1 MRIFKIIF
9 WAIGIVVIGYILFVA
24 TMVFSPTVN
33 DYFNRTEFDSKKWK
47 NWEESESGLTLR
59 WDMVAD
65 LTSEYKLVGM
75 TVQEVKVLL
84 GEPNQASKDSLYYY
98 LGSLGID
105 TGGLF
110 LTVENGVVT
119 DYRIHLG

>member
-1 MRIFKIIF
+1 MRIFKLISWF
-9 WAIGIVVIGYILFVA
+9 IGILVIGYVLFVA
-24 TMVFSPTVN
+24 AMVFSPTVQ
-33 DYFNRTEFDSKKWK
+33 DYVNRIEFDSEKWK
-47 NWEESESGLTLR
+47 NWEESESDLTLR

-75 TVQEVKVLL
+75 TVQEVKDLL
-84 GEPNQASKDSLYYY
+84 GEPNQASKGSLYYY

-105 TGGLF
+105 TGSLF

-119 DYRIHLG
+119 DYRIHRG